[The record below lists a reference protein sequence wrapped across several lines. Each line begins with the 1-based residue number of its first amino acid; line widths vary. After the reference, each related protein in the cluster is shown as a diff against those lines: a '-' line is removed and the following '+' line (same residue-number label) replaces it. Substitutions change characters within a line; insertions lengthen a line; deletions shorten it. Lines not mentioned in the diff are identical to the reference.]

1 MKKLILIVLSVL
13 ILTAMCI
20 SISAD
25 SYYTYDDKMSTIGMK
40 LTSALYL
47 STSSDDY
54 VSITGITRVDTGSSP
69 YYSTIT
75 LYSEVSYS
83 YFVSSDE
90 SYVVGPHEN
99 ELVVNTVGSNKGY
112 FVPEHG
118 YEDAVSSAVFG
129 FGYHSGYAEN
139 SSGTRIL
146 TKNTT
151 GSDATRFTAA
161 DYAEIRR
168 MMS

>member
-1 MKKLILIVLSVL
+1 MKKVILIVLSVL
-13 ILTAMCI
+13 IITAMCI

-25 SYYTYDDKMSTIGMK
+25 SYYEYDDKMSTIGMK

-69 YYSTIT
+69 YYSSIT
-75 LYSEVSYS
+75 LYSNVYYS
-83 YFVSSDE
+83 YYTSPGISHDVD
-90 SYVVGPHEN
+90 PHTDK
-99 ELVVNTVGSNKGY
+99 LVVNNVESNSGY
-112 FVPEHG
+112 FIPEHG

-146 TKNTT
+146 TKKTT